1 MALIGFWITQ
11 AQLAIS
17 DLYPRKLGQHV
28 ALHKLGPISAMVLL
42 KWS

>member
-17 DLYPRKLGQHV
+17 DLYPRPMGQHV
-28 ALHKLGPISAMVLL
+28 ALHQLGPICTMVLL
-42 KWS
+42 K

>member
-17 DLYPRKLGQHV
+17 DLYPRQLGHHV
-28 ALHKLGPISAMVLL
+28 ALHQLGPISAMVLL
-42 KWS
+42 K